1 MRIVGILVV
10 LGALLLAT
18 GCMNEQSDG
27 LADPID
33 DSISR
38 LSFYTED
45 LPPFNYQENGTLKGI
60 SIDLLE
66 AVTERMGQRVSR
78 DQVQLVSWTDAYQAG
93 LVGPDTVIFMT
104 GRVPQREALFQWA
117 GPIYTNHNVL
127 FARPDQSITI
137 TGPEDLK
144 EYRIGV
150 IADDITV
157 QQLLDL
163 GVGADQLVQ
172 ETSPAALIAMLES
185 GAIDLFGYS
194 EVTGRYMIEKETGDY
209 YAFSVVY
216 TLPSLEGYYA
226 FSTNV
231 PESTVRSFQQ
241 ALDALRTERDVAGLT
256 PYDRIVRRYIPLTE
270 SGMRPQ
276 DLEAFVR
283 NASAYAAVT
292 GEKAALAEFQQKDGN
307 FSLGNLYIYAY
318 DYQGTLLAHP
328 YQSNLVGTD
337 RTNWTDARG
346 LPFVRVSEFTALN
359 GGGYIAYLYPAPEGG
374 VIDEKALDTY
384 QPKIGYVAPVDE
396 HWWIGSGMYFSDMVQ
411 AGTGRPEAVSR
422 MIALVEDAARYGQ
435 TQGTAAAFAEISN
448 KTGRFVDVEGH
459 YLYAYDY
466 EGTLLAH
473 PHLPEL
479 IGTSL
484 IGRTDPFGM
493 ENIRALSDT
502 ARNGGG
508 YVVFIWPNPERENR
522 EELKIG
528 YVLPV
533 NEEWWVGS
541 GVYLSEITGMDS
553 PPLFSK
559 ECSPRSNRMG
569 ENWRN

>member
-1 MRIVGILVV
+1 MPLSECRMRIVCILAV
-10 LGALLLAT
+10 LGALLLAM

-27 LADPID
+27 VADSTD

-45 LPPFNYQENGTLKGI
+45 LPPFNYQENGTLHGI
-60 SIDLLE
+60 SVDLLE
-66 AVTERMGQRVSR
+66 VVTERMGYRVSR

-93 LVGPDTVIFMT
+93 LAGPDTVIFMT

-127 FARPDQSITI
+127 FARPDQPITI

-144 EYRIGV
+144 AYRIGV

-163 GVGADQLVQ
+163 GVGPDQLVQ
-172 ETSPAALIAMLES
+172 ETSPAVLIAMLES

-194 EVTGRYMIEKETGDY
+194 EATGRYVSEKETGDY

-226 FSTNV
+226 FSTDV
-231 PESTVRSFQQ
+231 PESTVRSFQG
-241 ALDALRTERDVAGLT
+241 ALDALRTERDAAGIT
-256 PYDRIVRRYIPLTE
+256 PYDQIVRRYIPLAE
-270 SGMRPQ
+270 SGMTPQ
-276 DLEAFVR
+276 DLEAFVQS
-283 NASAYAAVT
+283 ASAYAAGVDQN
-292 GEKAALAEFQQKDGN
+292 AALALFQDKDGN
-307 FSLGNLYIYAY
+307 FSRGNLYVYAY
-318 DYQGTLLAHP
+318 DYKGTLLAHP

-337 RTNWTDARG
+337 RTNWTDVRG
-346 LPFVRVSEFTALN
+346 LPFVRLSEYTALN
-359 GGGYIAYLYPAPEGG
+359 GGGYIAYLYPAPHGG

-411 AGTGRPEAVSR
+411 AGAGRPEVVSR
-422 MIALVEDAARYGQ
+422 MIALVEDAACYGQ
-435 TQGTAAAFAEISN
+435 AQGTAAALAEISDT
-448 KTGRFVDVEGH
+448 TGRFVDTEGH
-459 YLYAYDY
+459 YVYAYDY
-466 EGTLLAH
+466 DGTLLAH
-473 PHLPEL
+473 PYLSDQ

-484 IGRTDPFGM
+484 IDRTDPFGM
-493 ENIRALSDT
+493 EQIRVLSET

-522 EELKIG
+522 DELKIG

-533 NEEWWVGS
+533 DEHWWAGS
-541 GVYLSEITGMDS
+541 GVYLSEITGTDS
-553 PPLFSK
+553 PALSS
-559 ECSPRSNRMG
+559 EGN
-569 ENWRN
+569 

>member
-1 MRIVGILVV
+1 MPLSECRMRIVCILAV
-10 LGALLLAT
+10 LGALLLAM

-27 LADPID
+27 VADSTD

-45 LPPFNYQENGTLKGI
+45 LPPFNYQENGTLHGI
-60 SIDLLE
+60 SVDLLE
-66 AVTERMGQRVSR
+66 VVTERMGYRVSR

-93 LVGPDTVIFMT
+93 LAGPDTVIFMT

-127 FARPDQSITI
+127 FARPDQPITI

-144 EYRIGV
+144 AYRIGV

-163 GVGADQLVQ
+163 GVGPDQLVQ
-172 ETSPAALIAMLES
+172 ETSPAVLIAMLES

-194 EVTGRYMIEKETGDY
+194 EATGRYVSEKETGDY

-226 FSTNV
+226 FSTDV
-231 PESTVRSFQQ
+231 PESTVRSFQG
-241 ALDALRTERDVAGLT
+241 ALDALRTERDAAGIT
-256 PYDRIVRRYIPLTE
+256 PYDQIVRRYIPLAE
-270 SGMRPQ
+270 SGMTPQ
-276 DLEAFVR
+276 DLEAFVQS
-283 NASAYAAVT
+283 ASAYAAGVDQN
-292 GEKAALAEFQQKDGN
+292 AALALFQDKDGN
-307 FSLGNLYIYAY
+307 FSRGNLYVYAY
-318 DYQGTLLAHP
+318 DYKGTLLAHP

-337 RTNWTDARG
+337 RTNWTDVRG
-346 LPFVRVSEFTALN
+346 LPFVRLSEYTALN
-359 GGGYIAYLYPAPEGG
+359 GGGYIAYLYPAPHGG

-411 AGTGRPEAVSR
+411 AGAGRPEVVSR

-435 TQGTAAAFAEISN
+435 AQGTAAALAEISD
-448 KTGRFVDVEGH
+448 TIGRFVDAEGH
-459 YLYAYDY
+459 YVYAYDY
-466 EGTLLAH
+466 DGTLLAH
-473 PHLPEL
+473 PYLSDQ

-484 IGRTDPFGM
+484 IDRTDPFGM
-493 ENIRALSDT
+493 EQIRVLSET

-522 EELKIG
+522 DELKIG

-533 NEEWWVGS
+533 DEHWWAGS
-541 GVYLSEITGMDS
+541 GVYLSEITGTDS
-553 PPLFSK
+553 PALSS
-559 ECSPRSNRMG
+559 EDN
-569 ENWRN
+569 

>member
-1 MRIVGILVV
+1 MPLSECWIRIVCILAV

-18 GCMNEQSDG
+18 GCMNEQSDEV
-27 LADPID
+27 ADPID

-45 LPPFNYQENGTLKGI
+45 LPPFNYQENGTLHGI
-60 SIDLLE
+60 SVDLLE
-66 AVTERMGQRVSR
+66 VVTERMGYRVSR

-93 LVGPDTVIFMT
+93 LAGPDTVIFMT

-127 FARPDQSITI
+127 FARPDQPITI

-144 EYRIGV
+144 AYRIGV

-163 GVGADQLVQ
+163 GVGPDQLVQ
-172 ETSPAALIAMLES
+172 ETSPAVLIAMLES

-194 EVTGRYMIEKETGDY
+194 EATGRYVSEKETGDY
-209 YAFSVVY
+209 YAFSIVY

-226 FSTNV
+226 FSTDV
-231 PESTVRSFQQ
+231 PESTVRSFQG
-241 ALDALRTERDVAGLT
+241 ALDALRTERDAAGIT
-256 PYDRIVRRYIPLTE
+256 PYDQIVRRYIPMSE
-270 SGMRPQ
+270 SGMTPQ
-276 DLEAFVR
+276 DLEAFVQS
-283 NASAYAAVT
+283 ASAYAAGVDQN
-292 GEKAALAEFQQKDGN
+292 AALALFQDKDGN
-307 FSLGNLYIYAY
+307 FSRGNLYVYAY
-318 DYQGTLLAHP
+318 DYKGTLLAHP

-337 RTNWTDARG
+337 RTNWTDVRG
-346 LPFVRVSEFTALN
+346 LPFVRLSEYTALN
-359 GGGYIAYLYPAPEGG
+359 GGGYIAYLYPAPHGG

-411 AGTGRPEAVSR
+411 AGAGRPEVVSR

-435 TQGTAAAFAEISN
+435 AQGTAAALAEISD
-448 KTGRFVDVEGH
+448 KTGRFVDPEGH
-459 YLYAYDY
+459 YVYAYDY
-466 EGTLLAH
+466 DGTLLAH
-473 PHLPEL
+473 PWLSDQV
-479 IGTSL
+479 GTSL
-484 IGRTDPFGM
+484 IDRTDPFGM
-493 ENIRALSDT
+493 EQIRVLSET

-522 EELKIG
+522 DELKVG

-533 NEEWWVGS
+533 DEHWWVGS
-541 GVYLSEITGMDS
+541 GVYLREITGTDS
-553 PPLFSK
+553 PALFS
-559 ECSPRSNRMG
+559 EDN
-569 ENWRN
+569 

>member
-1 MRIVGILVV
+1 MPLSECWIRIVCILAV

-18 GCMNEQSDG
+18 GCMNEQSDEV
-27 LADPID
+27 ADPID

-45 LPPFNYQENGTLKGI
+45 LPPFNYQENGTLHGI
-60 SIDLLE
+60 SVDLLE
-66 AVTERMGQRVSR
+66 VVTERMGYRVSR

-93 LVGPDTVIFMT
+93 LAGPDTVIFMT

-127 FARPDQSITI
+127 FARPDQPITI

-144 EYRIGV
+144 AYRIGV

-163 GVGADQLVQ
+163 GVGPDQLVQ
-172 ETSPAALIAMLES
+172 ETSPAVLIAMLES

-194 EVTGRYMIEKETGDY
+194 EATGRYVSEKETGDY
-209 YAFSVVY
+209 YAFSVVC
-216 TLPSLEGYYA
+216 TLTSLEGYYA
-226 FSTNV
+226 FSTDV
-231 PESTVRSFQQ
+231 PESTVRSFQG
-241 ALDALRTERDVAGLT
+241 ALDALKTERDAAGIT
-256 PYDRIVRRYIPLTE
+256 PYDQIVRRYIPLAE
-270 SGMRPQ
+270 SGMTPQ
-276 DLEAFVR
+276 DLEAFVQS
-283 NASAYAAVT
+283 ASAYAA
-292 GEKAALAEFQQKDGN
+292 GGGQNAALALFQDKDGN
-307 FSLGNLYIYAY
+307 FSRGNLYVYAY
-318 DYQGTLLAHP
+318 DYKGTLLAHP

-337 RTNWTDARG
+337 RTNWTDVRG
-346 LPFVRVSEFTALN
+346 LPFVRLSEYTALN
-359 GGGYIAYLYPAPEGG
+359 GGGYIAYLYPAPHGG

-411 AGTGRPEAVSR
+411 AGAGRPEVVSR

-435 TQGTAAAFAEISN
+435 AQGTAAALAEISD
-448 KTGRFVDVEGH
+448 KTGRFVDPEGH
-459 YLYAYDY
+459 YVYAYDY
-466 EGTLLAH
+466 DGTLLAH
-473 PHLPEL
+473 PWLSDQV
-479 IGTSL
+479 GTSL
-484 IGRTDPFGM
+484 IDRTDSFGM
-493 ENIRALSDT
+493 EQIRVLSET

-522 EELKIG
+522 DELKVG

-533 NEEWWVGS
+533 DEHWWVGS
-541 GVYLSEITGMDS
+541 GVYPREITGTDS
-553 PPLFSK
+553 PALSS
-559 ECSPRSNRMG
+559 EDN
-569 ENWRN
+569 

>member
-1 MRIVGILVV
+1 MPLSECWIRIVCILAV

-18 GCMNEQSDG
+18 GCMNEQSDEV
-27 LADPID
+27 ADPID

-45 LPPFNYQENGTLKGI
+45 LPPFNYQENGTLHGI
-60 SIDLLE
+60 SVDLLE
-66 AVTERMGQRVSR
+66 VVTERMGYRVSR

-93 LVGPDTVIFMT
+93 LAGPDTVIFMT

-127 FARPDQSITI
+127 FARPDQPITI

-144 EYRIGV
+144 AYRIGV

-163 GVGADQLVQ
+163 GVGPDQLVQ
-172 ETSPAALIAMLES
+172 ETSPAVLIAMLES

-194 EVTGRYMIEKETGDY
+194 EATGRYVSEKETGDY
-209 YAFSVVY
+209 YAFSVVC
-216 TLPSLEGYYA
+216 TLTSLEGYYA
-226 FSTNV
+226 FSTDV
-231 PESTVRSFQQ
+231 PESTVRSFQG
-241 ALDALRTERDVAGLT
+241 ALDALKTERDAAGIT
-256 PYDRIVRRYIPLTE
+256 PYDQIVRRYIPLAE
-270 SGMRPQ
+270 SGMTPQ
-276 DLEAFVR
+276 DLEAFVQS
-283 NASAYAAVT
+283 ASAYAAGVDQN
-292 GEKAALAEFQQKDGN
+292 AALALFQDKDGN
-307 FSLGNLYIYAY
+307 FSRGNLYVYAY
-318 DYQGTLLAHP
+318 DYKGTLLAHP

-337 RTNWTDARG
+337 RTNWTDVRG
-346 LPFVRVSEFTALN
+346 LPFVRLSEYTALN
-359 GGGYIAYLYPAPEGG
+359 GGGYIAYLYPAPHGG

-411 AGTGRPEAVSR
+411 AGAGRPEVVSR

-435 TQGTAAAFAEISN
+435 AQGTAAALAEISD
-448 KTGRFVDVEGH
+448 KTGRFVDPEGH
-459 YLYAYDY
+459 YVYAYDY
-466 EGTLLAH
+466 DGTLLAH
-473 PHLPEL
+473 PYLSDQV
-479 IGTSL
+479 GTSL
-484 IGRTDPFGM
+484 IDRTDSFGM
-493 ENIRALSDT
+493 EQIRVLSET

-522 EELKIG
+522 DELKVG

-533 NEEWWVGS
+533 DEHWWVGS
-541 GVYLSEITGMDS
+541 GVYLREITGTDS
-553 PPLFSK
+553 PALFS
-559 ECSPRSNRMG
+559 EDN
-569 ENWRN
+569 

>member
-1 MRIVGILVV
+1 MPLSECWIRIVCILAV

-18 GCMNEQSDG
+18 GCMNEQSDEV
-27 LADPID
+27 ADPID

-45 LPPFNYQENGTLKGI
+45 LPPFNYQENGTLHGI
-60 SIDLLE
+60 SVDLLE
-66 AVTERMGQRVSR
+66 VVTERMGYRVSR

-93 LVGPDTVIFMT
+93 LAGPDTVIFMT

-127 FARPDQSITI
+127 FARPDQPITI

-144 EYRIGV
+144 AYRIGV

-163 GVGADQLVQ
+163 GVGPDQLVQ
-172 ETSPAALIAMLES
+172 ETSPAVLIAMLES

-194 EVTGRYMIEKETGDY
+194 EATGRYVSEKETGDY
-209 YAFSVVY
+209 YAFSVVC
-216 TLPSLEGYYA
+216 TLTSLEGYYA
-226 FSTNV
+226 FSTDV
-231 PESTVRSFQQ
+231 PESTVRSFQG
-241 ALDALRTERDVAGLT
+241 ALDALKTERDAAGIT
-256 PYDRIVRRYIPLTE
+256 PYDQIVRRYIPLAE
-270 SGMRPQ
+270 SGMTPQ
-276 DLEAFVR
+276 DLEAFVQS
-283 NASAYAAVT
+283 ASAYAA
-292 GEKAALAEFQQKDGN
+292 GGGQNAALALFQDKDGN
-307 FSLGNLYIYAY
+307 FSRGNLYVYAY
-318 DYQGTLLAHP
+318 DYKGTLLAHP

-337 RTNWTDARG
+337 RTNWTDVRG
-346 LPFVRVSEFTALN
+346 LPFVRLSEYTALN
-359 GGGYIAYLYPAPEGG
+359 GGGYIAYLYPAPHGG

-411 AGTGRPEAVSR
+411 AGAGRPEVVSR

-435 TQGTAAAFAEISN
+435 AQGTAAALAEISD
-448 KTGRFVDVEGH
+448 KTGRFVDPEGH
-459 YLYAYDY
+459 YVYAYDY
-466 EGTLLAH
+466 DGTLLAH
-473 PHLPEL
+473 PYLSDQV
-479 IGTSL
+479 GTSL
-484 IGRTDPFGM
+484 IDRTDSFGM
-493 ENIRALSDT
+493 EQIRVLSET

-522 EELKIG
+522 DELKVG

-533 NEEWWVGS
+533 DEHWWVGS
-541 GVYLSEITGMDS
+541 GVYLREITGTDS
-553 PPLFSK
+553 PALFS
-559 ECSPRSNRMG
+559 EDN
-569 ENWRN
+569 